1 MYAMEQQY
9 FMQHVQ
15 LQNSNIIDNANN
27 IATNSIVVLN
37 QKMDRKDKGKK
48 PKGRMSNYTFFV
60 QMCREEHRKKHPN

>member
-1 MYAMEQQY
+1 MYAMEQKY

-37 QKMDRKDKGKK
+37 QKVR
-48 PKGRMSNYTFFV
+48 
-60 QMCREEHRKKHPN
+60 